1 MKERSTRI
9 LLIFSLVLNVY
20 LISNSSEDQP
30 SVDKVS
36 VKASAVKVENSHIP
50 KKRHENNI
58 EFIEDEIMPEDEG
71 QKNQVK
77 HSRGIEL
84 DEPEQAINEY
94 SDEAMKA
101 AQKTWEREYRAFMER
116 DLGLDPA
123 VADIYRELAE
133 KRKKE
138 IDDYLI
144 PRMSSMEENEPY
156 LFTLEDNIELSKI
169 NQKYLKNL
177 KEVMGPKN
185 YDSYSRFRENMNR
198 KIMENGSSYFWV
210 EF

>member
-1 MKERSTRI
+1 MKERSIRI

-20 LISNSSEDQP
+20 LITNNEQDTP

-36 VKASAVKVENSHIP
+36 VKAAAVKVENSQIP
-50 KKRHENNI
+50 NKRHENNI
-58 EFIEDEIMPEDEG
+58 EFIEEEIMPEDEA
-71 QKNQVK
+71 QQDQIK
-77 HSRGIEL
+77 HSRVIEL
-84 DEPEQAINEY
+84 DEPEQAANEF
-94 SDEAMKA
+94 SEEAMKV

-116 DLGLDPA
+116 DLGLDPS
-123 VADIYRELAE
+123 VADIYRELAD

-144 PRMSSMEENEPY
+144 PKMSSMEENEPY